1 MTVERGNLPGSD
13 FESPCYG
20 EQTAAARRGKAA
32 TSGPAAVKRTVGGE
46 PSTEECGDC
55 DDPAAA
61 AVGEQTAHDN
71 EVDNELPGIRAS
83 PAGYW
88 VGAERDLGCKNL
100 GPQSVSSCRSKSLH
114 DCDRRPVTILGSGP
128 LMDDDGAMVCN
139 DPAASAV
146 GEQTTHDNKVGSRDI
161 CCNYYTRFSH
171 RARDDVWPGAV
182 DSTQA
187 ASDLLDKSKKLKTK

>member
-1 MTVERGNLPGSD
+1 MTVGRGNLPGSD

-20 EQTAAARRGKAA
+20 EQTAAARRGIAA
-32 TSGPAAVKRTVGGE
+32 TSPT
-46 PSTEECGDC
+46 
-55 DDPAAA
+55 
-61 AVGEQTAHDN
+61 
-71 EVDNELPGIRAS
+71 
-83 PAGYW
+83 GYW
-88 VGAERDLGCKNL
+88 VGAERDLGCKNP

-114 DCDRRPVTILGSGP
+114 DCDGRPVTILGSGP

-187 ASDLLDKSKKLKTK
+187 ATSLPDSIVGRRMACQSDIHVAALGGRRGDC